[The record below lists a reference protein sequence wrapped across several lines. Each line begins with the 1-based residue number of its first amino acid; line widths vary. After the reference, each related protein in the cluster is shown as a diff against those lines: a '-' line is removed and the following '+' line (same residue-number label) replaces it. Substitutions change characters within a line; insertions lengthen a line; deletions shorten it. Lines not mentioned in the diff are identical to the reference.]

1 MANHTPK
8 AGTRQP
14 KTILRECNSFLTG
27 SGMVVRDWQR
37 DSLLEPLPLHKRFTL
52 ELTSGDDWNEI
63 PDLHALLQQLQQ
75 DAAKTPMI
83 GTQSLAYAPSMK
95 KCARKMQPNP

>member
-1 MANHTPK
+1 MANRTPK

-37 DSLLEPLPLHKRFTL
+37 DSLLEPLPLHRRFTL
-52 ELTSGDDWNEI
+52 ETLDGHDWTEI
-63 PDLHALLQQLQQ
+63 PDIYIFHAELLAKHGPE
-75 DAAKTPMI
+75 AATP
-83 GTQSLAYAPSMK
+83 
-95 KCARKMQPNP
+95 